1 MNIKTGV
8 GIRVW
13 RRKNKKKKKKERKKT
28 HMGEKIK

>member
-13 RRKNKKKKKKERKKT
+13 RRKNKKKKKERKKERRDIW
-28 HMGEKIK
+28 MKK

>member
-13 RRKNKKKKKKERKKT
+13 RRKNKKKKRKKKKEET
-28 HMGEKIK
+28 YG